1 MILIIGAGIGGLTLA
16 LKLHSLGI
24 SSRIYESV
32 PVLKPLGVGINILP
46 HAMRELCGLGLEQQI
61 AQRSIETREVQF
73 YNRFGQHIFTDKR
86 GRFAGY
92 KWPQFSI
99 HRGMLQSVLVEA
111 VLERMGHDAI
121 ITDHRLIEL
130 EQTEIKVKAVFERTT
145 ENNAYVEIYGDV
157 LIGCDGIHST
167 VRRKLNPKDN
177 DPLIYSGITMWRG
190 VTRWPKFLNGAT
202 MIYAGWLQTGKVIA
216 YPIEEEDV
224 RGNQLINWLCEFYC
238 PARNGEGDWGKQ
250 GKLEDFIWACDEMNF
265 DWLDIPAMVR
275 NAEFVFEYPMV
286 DRNPL
291 AKWTEGR
298 TTLLGDAA
306 HPMYPRGSNGA
317 GQAILDA
324 IDLAKRLSSCG
335 GYKEA
340 FAFYENERRPKTTE
354 VVHANRTV
362 PPDAILKVIYDR
374 TGDKPFQKIDDIIGS
389 DELES
394 IADNYK
400 TIAGFDLNSL
410 ET

>member
-1 MILIIGAGIGGLTLA
+1 
-16 LKLHSLGI
+16 
-24 SSRIYESV
+24 
-32 PVLKPLGVGINILP
+32 
-46 HAMRELCGLGLEQQI
+46 
-61 AQRSIETREVQF
+61 
-73 YNRFGQHIFTDKR
+73 
-86 GRFAGY
+86 
-92 KWPQFSI
+92 
-99 HRGMLQSVLVEA
+99 
-111 VLERMGHDAI
+111 
-121 ITDHRLIEL
+121 
-130 EQTEIKVKAVFERTT
+130 
-145 ENNAYVEIYGDV
+145 
-157 LIGCDGIHST
+157 
-167 VRRKLNPKDN
+167 
-177 DPLIYSGITMWRG
+177 
-190 VTRWPKFLNGAT
+190 

-265 DWLDIPAMVR
+265 DWLDIPTMVR

-298 TTLLGDAA
+298 STLLGDAA

-324 IDLAKRLSSCG
+324 IDLAKRLSSSG

-340 FAFYENERRPKTTE
+340 LEFYENERRPKTTE

-362 PPDAILKVIYDR
+362 PPDAILKEIYDR
-374 TGDKPFQKIDDIIGS
+374 TGDKPFQEIDEIIGH

-394 IADNYK
+394 IANNYK

>member
-61 AQRSIETREVQF
+61 AQRGIETREVQF

-130 EQTEIKVKAVFERTT
+130 EQTEIKVKAVFERTPD
-145 ENNAYVEIYGDV
+145 NNAYAEIYGDV

-190 VTRWPKFLNGAT
+190 VTTWPKF
-202 MIYAGWLQTGKVIA
+202 
-216 YPIEEEDV
+216 
-224 RGNQLINWLCEFYC
+224 
-238 PARNGEGDWGKQ
+238 
-250 GKLEDFIWACDEMNF
+250 
-265 DWLDIPAMVR
+265 
-275 NAEFVFEYPMV
+275 
-286 DRNPL
+286 
-291 AKWTEGR
+291 
-298 TTLLGDAA
+298 
-306 HPMYPRGSNGA
+306 
-317 GQAILDA
+317 
-324 IDLAKRLSSCG
+324 
-335 GYKEA
+335 
-340 FAFYENERRPKTTE
+340 
-354 VVHANRTV
+354 
-362 PPDAILKVIYDR
+362 
-374 TGDKPFQKIDDIIGS
+374 
-389 DELES
+389 
-394 IADNYK
+394 
-400 TIAGFDLNSL
+400 
-410 ET
+410 